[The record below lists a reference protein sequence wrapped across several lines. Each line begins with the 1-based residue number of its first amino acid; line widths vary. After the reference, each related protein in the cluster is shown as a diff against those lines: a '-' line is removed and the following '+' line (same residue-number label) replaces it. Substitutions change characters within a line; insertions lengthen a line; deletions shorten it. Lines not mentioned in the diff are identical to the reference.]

1 MKIKEKLQF
10 TNEKPYQSIMLSATL
25 NDDIINLAS
34 ELLKNPKYFY
44 IIIFRT
50 VTVNSDLSSNV
61 FIIYLIVFITRTINT
76 TCCLCS
82 CKI

>member
-44 IIIFRT
+44 IK
-50 VTVNSDLSSNV
+50 
-61 FIIYLIVFITRTINT
+61 YLE
-76 TCCLCS
+76 L
-82 CKI
+82 